1 MNAAPLAKMGLIT
14 MEVDM
19 ILAGLIG
26 FGFGFMLERAGFGS
40 ARRLVGQWY
49 GRDWS
54 VFKVMFTAIVTA
66 LFGMLIL
73 DALNLMSL
81 DAIYLNK
88 TYWGPQTIGG
98 LVMGAG
104 FVIGGYCPGTSFV
117 AAASG
122 KIDALY
128 YILGMIF
135 GVLVFA
141 EGWPLFEKLAGIGYA
156 GSLTLPQLL
165 GISPWLIAFIL
176 LAVAVVGYRLSSAQE
191 RKLKG

>member
-1 MNAAPLAKMGLIT
+1 MTAAPLAKMGLIA
-14 MEVDM
+14 MEVDLIM
-19 ILAGLIG
+19 AGLIG

-54 VFKVMFTAIVTA
+54 VFKVMFSAIVTA
-66 LFGMLIL
+66 LFGLLIL
-73 DALNLMSL
+73 DGLDLMPL
-81 DAIYLNK
+81 EAVYLNK
-88 TYWGPQTIGG
+88 TYWGPQIIGG

-122 KIDALY
+122 KIDALF
-128 YILGMIF
+128 YILGMSC

-141 EGWPLFEKLAGIGYA
+141 EGWPLFESLASIGSA
-156 GSLTLPQLL
+156 GSLTLPEML
-165 GISPWLIAFIL
+165 GISPWLIAFL
-176 LAVAVVGYRLSSAQE
+176 LLVVAVVGYRLSSALE
-191 RKLKG
+191 RKLNG